1 MSVKVKIQDP
11 VGTLLWEF
19 IADDRKSLA
28 QMAADNNIE
37 IPVACCQ
44 GACYVCAC
52 KIKKWNEFVQ
62 IDKITTPQVSLP
74 RDDQGKFTEVFT
86 CVWGIDSKYVK
97 DDAEHEVILEK
108 MI

>member
-11 VGTLLWEF
+11 TWTLLWEF
-19 IADDRKSLA
+19 VADERKSLA
-28 QMAADNNIE
+28 QMAADHNIE

-52 KIKKWNEFVQ
+52 KIKQWNEFVQ

-86 CVWGIDSKYVK
+86 CVGWIASEYVK
-97 DDAEHEVILEK
+97 DNEEHEVILEK